1 MLRGGATPLLFAA
14 RVGDVESAR
23 LLLKAGAD
31 ANESQPD
38 GVSALVLAAHSGN
51 GPVGAV
57 LLEHGADP
65 NAFGSG
71 YTALHAAILRSD
83 VNLVKAL
90 LARGAKPDVR
100 IAKGTPM
107 RRDTTDWNLPA
118 TLIGSTP
125 YLLAA
130 RFLEPAIMSA
140 LVAGGADP
148 AATLPN
154 GADAVML
161 AAGMGSSRTAS
172 RRGIETIDFGKVE
185 PESRVR
191 EAVEAAIA
199 LRGDA
204 KAASQ
209 TGDTALHVAAAL
221 GLRHRRAV
229 PGRAR
234 REPHREEPA
243 RLHAAGGGDVRVDGW
258 QRPIR
263 GPRRRR
269 FPGVRAAGGA
279 RASDYRGAAEEAGR
293 HRVA

>member
-1 MLRGGATPLLFAA
+1 VLRGGATPLLFAA

-90 LARGAKPDVR
+90 LARGANPNLR

-172 RRGIETIDFGKVE
+172 RRGIETIDFRQ
-185 PESRVR
+185 SRTGEQECAR
-191 EAVEAAIA
+191 PSKPRSPCAA
-199 LRGDA
+199 
-204 KAASQ
+204 
-209 TGDTALHVAAAL
+209 TA
-221 GLRHRRAV
+221 R
-229 PGRAR
+229 PRAR
-234 REPHREEPA
+234 SATPRCTSP
-243 RLHAAGGGDVRVDGW
+243 RLSATT
-258 QRPIR
+258 PSCSSSSST
-263 GPRRRR
+263 
-269 FPGVRAAGGA
+269 A
-279 RASDYRGAAEEAGR
+279 RASARRTGAASR
-293 HRVA
+293 R